1 MSTAKSNP
9 SSLPPTTKRKK
20 RKKMYPGHKTWPM
33 RTLKKLLVPVSF
45 AFCGGVLLASQYAPS
60 DEYRAFARKF
70 FTLQY
75 AQGTTPETYGRG
87 PLDALFVLFS
97 VFALTAGRALL
108 SELVFRPMAHAVG
121 VRLKEVGKFV
131 EQGWQVM
138 YYAGAF
144 SVGFYFMN
152 KWEFDMRAFFLEH
165 PAPPCEALLKTFY
178 LVQLSFWLHMI
189 PVTLVEP
196 WRADFVEMMLH
207 HLITSGMIASS
218 YTLNFL
224 KIGVAV
230 FAEQDFADI
239 FLPFAKM
246 FKYARKQAIADVVF
260 GIFALAWIPTRH
272 GLFFIIYY
280 TVGVCFFLC

>member
-1 MSTAKSNP
+1 
-9 SSLPPTTKRKK
+9 
-20 RKKMYPGHKTWPM
+20 
-33 RTLKKLLVPVSF
+33 
-45 AFCGGVLLASQYAPS
+45 
-60 DEYRAFARKF
+60 
-70 FTLQY
+70 
-75 AQGTTPETYGRG
+75 
-87 PLDALFVLFS
+87 
-97 VFALTAGRALL
+97 
-108 SELVFRPMAHAVG
+108 
-121 VRLKEVGKFV
+121 
-131 EQGWQVM
+131 
-138 YYAGAF
+138 
-144 SVGFYFMN
+144 
-152 KWEFDMRAFFLEH
+152 MRAFFLEH

-178 LVQLSFWLHMI
+178 LVQLAFWLHMI

-260 GIFALAWIPTRH
+260 GLFALAWIPTRH
-272 GLFFIIYY
+272 GLFFVIYY
-280 TVGVCFFLC
+280 TIWDIPNYVPEAQLVWAPENGHYLSRGTVWAYCIVLGAFQCLLLTWCALLLKAVYKALFVNSDGVSDDRSDSETEDPAKED